1 MFSRFSPLTR
11 CSVTENQINTPGGF
25 VIKEIPVRFV
35 IAGER
40 DGVWGADSNPT
51 LRTNILADSTAPSQC
66 ILNWEMGCNFFK
78 SRETKMISKLGT

>member
-1 MFSRFSPLTR
+1 M
-11 CSVTENQINTPGGF
+11 
-25 VIKEIPVRFV
+25 
-35 IAGER
+35 
-40 DGVWGADSNPT
+40 WGADSNPT